1 MPEEGKKY
9 DGQELRTKTDLMLV
23 KANFPIDVD
32 INQQICAFAY
42 TEVNEDSAMDSAM
55 RQLEQSSIVSNAYL
69 KGFAAKVLSQASR
82 VYEST

>member
-1 MPEEGKKY
+1 
-9 DGQELRTKTDLMLV
+9 MLV

-32 INQQICAFAY
+32 VNHQLCAFAY

-55 RQLEQSSIVSNAYL
+55 RQIEHSSLVNNAYL
-69 KGFAAKVLSQASR
+69 KGLATKVLSQANK